1 MIRSFKS
8 RALRRFA
15 ELGDTSKLSVQNPRR
30 IARILR
36 ALDVAK
42 RPEQMDL
49 PGFGFHPLKG
59 DRKGDYSVWVSGN
72 WRITFG
78 FEGGDV
84 VKVDLEDYH

>member
-8 RALRRFA
+8 RALRRFVETGNA
-15 ELGDTSKLSVQNPRR
+15 SKLSVQNPRR

-36 ALDVAK
+36 ALDVAR

-49 PGFGFHPLKG
+49 PGFGFHALKG

-78 FEGGDV
+78 FDGEDAIR
-84 VKVDLEDYH
+84 VDLED